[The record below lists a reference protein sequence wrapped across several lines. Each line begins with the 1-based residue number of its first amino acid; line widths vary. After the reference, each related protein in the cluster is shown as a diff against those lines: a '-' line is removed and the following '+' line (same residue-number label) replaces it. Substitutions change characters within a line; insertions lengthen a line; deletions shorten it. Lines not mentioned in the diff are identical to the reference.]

1 MAKHIY
7 VIRHCEAKGQ
17 SSDASLTEQGFHQA
31 EVLAE
36 FFADKKIDRIITSPF
51 LRAIQ
56 SIEPLS
62 TRGNINIEIDE
73 RLSERILSTRNLP
86 DWYEKLQATFT
97 DMDLKFDS
105 GESSNEAM
113 ERIVNVVEETFN
125 SESEHTIIV
134 SHGNIITLLLKNY
147 NSDVDFQFW
156 AELRNPD
163 VFRLSV
169 EDHEVTLK
177 RIWEEN
183 KTAN

>member
-1 MAKHIY
+1 MVKHIY
-7 VIRHCEAKGQ
+7 VIRHCEAQGQ

-31 EVLAE
+31 EVLAM

-56 SIEPLS
+56 TIEPLS
-62 TRGNINIEIDE
+62 TRGNINVEIDE
-73 RLSERILSTRNLP
+73 RLSERILGTSDWP
-86 DWYEKLQATFT
+86 DWYEKLRATFT
-97 DMDLKFDS
+97 DMELKFEG

-113 ERIVNVVEETFN
+113 KRIVNVVEETIK

-147 NSDVDFQFW
+147 YNDIDFQFW
-156 AELRNPD
+156 TQLRNPD

-169 EDHEVTLK
+169 KDHEMTLD
-177 RIWEEN
+177 RIW
-183 KTAN
+183 K

>member
-17 SSDASLTEQGFHQA
+17 SLDASLTEQGFHQA

-36 FFADKKIDRIITSPF
+36 FFTDKKIDRIIASPF

-56 SIEPLS
+56 TIEPLS
-62 TRGNINIEIDE
+62 KRENINVEIDE
-73 RLSERILSTRNLP
+73 RLSERILSTRDLP
-86 DWYEKLQATFT
+86 DWYNKLQATFT
-97 DMDLKFDS
+97 DLDLKFDS

-113 ERIVNVVEETFN
+113 ERIVNVVEETFK

-156 AELRNPD
+156 TRLNNPD
-163 VFRLSV
+163 VFQLSIK
-169 EDHEVTLK
+169 DHEVTLE
-177 RIWEEN
+177 RIWE
-183 KTAN
+183 

>member
-1 MAKHIY
+1 MLKHIY

-17 SSDASLTEQGFHQA
+17 SPDASLTEQGFLQA

-56 SIEPLS
+56 TIEPLS
-62 TRGNINIEIDE
+62 KRGNITVEIDE
-73 RLSERILSTRNLP
+73 RLSERILSTSDLL
-86 DWYEKLQATFT
+86 DWYEKLRATFT
-97 DMDLKFDS
+97 DMELKFEG

-113 ERIVNVVEETFN
+113 ERIVNAVEETFK

-147 NSDVDFQFW
+147 HNDVDFQFW
-156 AELRNPD
+156 TQLKNPD
-163 VFRLSV
+163 VFRLSIK
-169 EDHEVTLK
+169 DHEMTLEH
-177 RIWEEN
+177 IWE
-183 KTAN
+183 

>member
-1 MAKHIY
+1 MVKHIY

-31 EVLAE
+31 EALAM

-56 SIEPLS
+56 TIEPLS
-62 TRGNINIEIDE
+62 TRGNINVEIDE
-73 RLSERILSTRNLP
+73 RLSERILGTSDLP
-86 DWYEKLQATFT
+86 DWYEKLRATFT
-97 DMDLKFDS
+97 DMELKFEG

-113 ERIVNVVEETFN
+113 ERIVNVVEETIK

-147 NSDVDFQFW
+147 QNDVDFQFW
-156 AELRNPD
+156 AQLRNPD
-163 VFRLSV
+163 VFRLRV
-169 EDHEVTLK
+169 KDHKMTLD
-177 RIWEEN
+177 RIW
-183 KTAN
+183 K